1 MAEWTE
7 AEEHVLRHLRKLGFQ
22 HIQRPDWIARDKQG
36 RWWSFEVKAKERF
49 EPPPFA
55 GHGLN
60 ASQLHSRLALQVEK
74 GIRAVLVVL
83 DPEIGWIMAPLD
95 QLSNGP
101 LHKTRNGVI
110 IFPIDRFRK
119 VEGLME
125 REFIDAAQTG
135 GVLV

>member
-1 MAEWTE
+1 VAEWTE

-60 ASQLHSRLALQVEK
+60 RSQLYARLALQAEK
-74 GIRAVLVVL
+74 GIRAILIVQ
-83 DPEIGWIMAPLD
+83 DPELGWIMAPLD
-95 QLSNGP
+95 RLTAG
-101 LHKTRNGVI
+101 KFFVTRNGVI
-110 IFPIDRFRK
+110 IFPLDHFRR
-119 VEGLME
+119 VDGL
-125 REFIDAAQTG
+125 
-135 GVLV
+135 